1 MSLEKL
7 PDNIFLFVHI
17 PKTGGTSFRTEIE
30 SKLKCVFEYGKNPKT
45 SDLIRQ
51 TLEKRGIGESFSG
64 KFLLSRI
71 LKQFYGHFPISKYLP
86 YLGKDSKV
94 VTFLRDP
101 IQRTMSTYR
110 HFCRHYG
117 YQGSLLNFISN
128 PAFSNEQFKK
138 VDGLDLR
145 KFFFVGITEKYNE
158 SIQLFNQMTG
168 LEIQN
173 IRVNVNS
180 DKDLKSKYEI
190 EEEHIQILEK
200 INQRDIELYR
210 QAKDMLD
217 SRLQDLEI
225 FE

>member
-51 TLEKRGIGESFSG
+51 TLEKGNWESFLES
-64 KFLLSRI
+64 FTQQNFEAI
-71 LKQFYGHFPISKYLP
+71 YGHFPISKYLP